1 MQSASTI
8 FYLQHNEINKTKWDE
23 CIQRAENSLIYAH
36 SFYLDAMCP
45 NWHALIDENYSW
57 ALPIT
62 KGRKFGIGY
71 LFQPHFTQQLG
82 VFFKKDAIVPW
93 HEIIVMLQKKF
104 CFWEVNWNYCTPYD
118 LLSPSLK
125 KSAATNFIIDLSQ
138 PYNDI
143 AGNYHN
149 VLKKNLK
156 RAKNVGL
163 TYNTLKDYSKAI
175 GFYKKYYS
183 HRLPHLKDE
192 HFTAFSKICERAGNT
207 SVVCREAVDVN
218 NKTMSIALL
227 LCDGRRLYNLID
239 TTTTEGR
246 KAQANHF
253 LIDSIIK
260 EYCGKELIFDFEGSD
275 VPGIKSFYKSF
286 GAENKPYYS
295 IKYNNLPW
303 PLKRFKE

>member
-1 MQSASTI
+1 M
-8 FYLQHNEINKTKWDE
+8 FYLQHKEINKTKWDD
-23 CIQRAENSLIYAH
+23 CIQHAENSLIYAR
-36 SFYLDAMCP
+36 SFYLDAMSP
-45 NWHALIDENYSW
+45 GWDALIDENYNW
-57 ALPIT
+57 VLPIT
-62 KGRKFGIGY
+62 KGRKFGINY

-82 VFFKKDAIVPW
+82 VFFKKETIIPW
-93 HEIIVMLQKKF
+93 HEIIVLLQKKF
-104 CFWEVNWNYCTPYD
+104 RFWEVNWNYSTPPN
-118 LLSPSLK
+118 LLPSSLK
-125 KSAATNFIIDLSQ
+125 KNAATNFIIDLSRA
-138 PYNDI
+138 YNDI
-143 AGNYHN
+143 YGNYQN

-156 RAKNVGL
+156 RANNVGL
-163 TYNTLKDYSKAI
+163 TYNMHEDYSKAI

-227 LCDGRRLYNLID
+227 LCDGRRLYNIID

-286 GAENKPYYS
+286 GAENQPYYS